1 MTTTTIPN
9 PDRQVMLDY
18 SCPFCYLKCASFK
31 GLKCHLQAS
40 HYLSDYD
47 IQNEPDGEGSP
58 RYQGHTLAKE
68 PVAKGL
74 QTTVITDSV
83 VFAMISYVNM
93 VIVWAHAVMANDG
106 VIVPIGLNMVAQAAK
121 RPVVPFA
128 VLAGIHNEEASR
140 IAENVTLSH
149 TQKTK
154 INVPKYSAMMAPIV
168 VILERRLASTSRK
181 PDIPHEIW
189 FHNEYMGHIKATNF
203 KNPAS
208 SATTLGDI

>member
-1 MTTTTIPN
+1 M
-9 PDRQVMLDY
+9 
-18 SCPFCYLKCASFK
+18 
-31 GLKCHLQAS
+31 
-40 HYLSDYD
+40 LSDLRFGTLAGEENLNFSSL
-47 IQNEPDGEGSP
+47 NEPDGEGSP

-106 VIVPIGLNMVAQAAK
+106 VIVPIGLNMVTQAAK
-121 RPVVPFA
+121 RPVVPFV
-128 VLAGIHNEEASR
+128 VLAGIHNVTINLWVQLFYVLGRVNLLKEEASR

-189 FHNEYMGHIKATNF
+189 FHNEYMGHIKAANF

-208 SATTLGDI
+208 SATALGDI